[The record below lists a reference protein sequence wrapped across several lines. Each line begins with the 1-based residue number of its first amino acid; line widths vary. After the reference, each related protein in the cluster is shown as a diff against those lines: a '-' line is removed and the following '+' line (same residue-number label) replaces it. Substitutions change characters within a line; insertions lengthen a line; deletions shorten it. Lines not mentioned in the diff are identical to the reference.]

1 MKEVIS
7 MDKTM
12 IKKIQIGFISLSAL
26 TVLAACGN
34 GGTGEEPPAQE
45 DPATEEPAPAPEEET
60 GQDDTSGQDDTGSQ
74 SDTSGNQDQA
84 ATDTSN
90 GINNVEFPV
99 TMDDAVQTFHDEF
112 GEDVTIDQIDFDED
126 DGNYEYNVQGW
137 NQENEYDLDINA
149 DTGEIQERDTE
160 SDNDDDDQEDTLE
173 LENILTPQEAMD
185 IAVQEAGSEIVE
197 EWSLDTDNGLTVYE
211 VNLENADDDDI
222 TIDAATGDVVDR

>member
-60 GQDDTSGQDDTGSQ
+60 GQDDTSGPDDTSGQ